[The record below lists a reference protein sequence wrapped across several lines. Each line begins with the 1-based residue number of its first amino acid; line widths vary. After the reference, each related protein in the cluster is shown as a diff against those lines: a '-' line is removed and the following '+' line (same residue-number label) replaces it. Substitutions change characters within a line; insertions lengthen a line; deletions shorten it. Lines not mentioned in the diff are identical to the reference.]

1 MSITTETA
9 EPPLRR
15 ALTPAARALLNQR
28 LRGVQAAGQV
38 APEIPRLAP
47 GATAVP
53 LSSAQQRLN
62 FLDQLQPGSTEY
74 LMPAVWRLSGELD
87 RSALELALGD
97 LVQRHPQLRT
107 RFPSRGGVAFQEE
120 LPAGGFTPEWVDLS
134 GVAPEAR
141 ERAATAATGAA
152 ANRPFD
158 LAAEAPFRAT
168 LVRIGA
174 VDHVLV
180 LAMHHIVS
188 DAWSLGIICR
198 DLEAL
203 YGARTGG
210 RPAALPELPI
220 TYRDYAAWESAAGG
234 RARAERHLDYWRT
247 RLAGLAPLELPTDRP
262 RPVERSHE
270 GAVFKLTLPS
280 RLRQSLRQLNE
291 RSSSTMFMT
300 LLAAYQIALGFHTGQ
315 EDIAVGTIV
324 ANRDRPQTESL
335 VGFFVNTLV
344 MRGDLSGNPTLADYL
359 GRVRD
364 AALGAMDHQDVPFER
379 LVEVLGPDRDLGR
392 NPLFQVLFAYE
403 YADGGGFTLGGARGE
418 SVSVGA
424 DIAKFDLS
432 LHATEQ
438 PDGLTLSFVY
448 RRDLFDPGT
457 VATLADHVHRV
468 LDAIVTR
475 PATAIADLEPL
486 AEEER
491 AALLARAGNPDP
503 VTPPTV
509 PLLLDAFHHQVR
521 HRPDQVAVVCADRHL
536 TYAQLD
542 DRAER
547 LARVLRRRGVRPE
560 SRVGVCAGR
569 NEWLAVAV
577 LGIWK
582 AGGAYLPMDGSHPGE
597 RLRFMVDDAGA
608 TLLLTDS
615 ATRDK
620 VAGLGAE
627 VLVLDAPGALD
638 GAASPDR
645 DTTPGTAL
653 RPGNA
658 AYIIYTSGSTGRPK
672 GVVVTHHN
680 AARLFAACEAS
691 FDFGPDDVWSLLHS
705 FAFDFSVWELWG
717 ALAKGGRVVIASKDV
732 VRDPEAVFDLLATER
747 VTVLSQTPAAFQG
760 LRAQAAQSGRSFAE
774 LALRTVVFGGDALS
788 ARDFGDWFADPSPH
802 RPQLVN
808 MYGITET
815 TVHVTHRVL
824 TREDAEGDTLSPIGV
839 PLTDLRGY
847 VLDQHQRLVPIGVP
861 GELYVAG
868 AGLARGYLGR
878 PSLTAERFVP
888 DPYGPPGGRLYRTG
902 DRVRRLPDGQL
913 EFLGRVDAQVKIRGF
928 RIELGE
934 IEAALRG
941 FPGVVDAALVV
952 REEPG
957 GVRRLVGHIATG
969 AATPVDSRP
978 VGGSPVDTREL
989 RAHLARSL
997 PDYMV
1002 PALITEHRTLP
1013 LTVNGKVDRKA
1024 LALLQA
1030 READLSAQYTAPR
1043 TPTEELLTGIWGKVL
1058 GLDRVGA
1065 DDNFFRL
1072 GGDSILA
1079 LRVIGLAREAGLALS
1094 IPDIFR
1100 AQVLADLAEVADHS
1114 TASVEAAPVAPLSMI
1129 DSAEA
1134 ASLPPDVE
1142 DAYPLTMLQAGM
1154 LHELMSDPE
1163 RGAYHNVTSFKLR
1176 DSAGF
1181 DLAAFQEAVDV
1192 LVERHDILRT
1202 SFDLLRDTEP
1212 LQLVHRRAAL
1222 PVGFADLRGLSAA
1235 EQREAAAAHVRE
1247 QAALPFDL
1255 SAAPLVRLFVHR
1267 LDEEQFRLTITDCHV
1282 VLDGWSLTSFIA
1294 DLMELHHR
1302 RAAGPEPT
1310 VAAGPAVRFADYVAL
1325 EREALASTA
1334 SRDFWHEALV
1344 GLEPVHFAP
1353 APGPAP
1359 VGDRPPHEAERS
1371 YRELA
1376 EPLAE
1381 VAALAGVPVRTV
1393 FLAAFHRL
1401 MGLFAGD
1408 DPYSIGMV
1416 TNGRPEHADADLM
1429 RGLFLNT
1436 VPIGFHSTAR
1446 SWVEYLRETF
1456 AAERA
1461 LMPHRRFPLAEMQR
1475 SLGGVAVEAVFNFV
1489 NFHRLEK
1496 DVWED
1501 TLEVARTNFPL
1512 SLNANPGGMTLD
1524 ADPRYLDAT
1533 ACEQLADT
1541 YRSLL
1546 RAMAAEPHGPVTR
1559 PALTGAARDLV
1570 LHRWNAA
1577 TTQDRQQ
1584 DPYQEEDD
1592 RRLFHELVQQHAEQH
1607 PQAPAL
1613 VHGRDVTGYGELDR
1627 AGDRIARRLRAL
1639 GVDTETVVGI
1649 CLERGPDLARA
1660 VLGVLKSG
1668 AAYLCLDPEY
1678 PGERLAFMVGDSAMT
1693 VLLTQPELAH
1703 AAPPVRHTLMIGAL
1717 TADPD
1722 PESEHL
1728 PAGCPKSG
1736 VGPDSTAYVIYTSGS
1751 TGTPKG
1757 VAVTHRGML
1766 NLVRAQQDVLA
1777 PSPDDRVLQFASSSF
1792 DASVFEMTWALA
1804 NGAQLCTA
1812 ARQDLA
1818 PGADL
1823 TRTLRTQRITAAVL
1837 PPTALS
1843 VMDPQGLPDLRT
1855 LMVAGEACPAEIVD
1869 AWAPG
1874 RRFLNGYGLTETS
1887 VWVTAARCLP
1897 GGGRPSIGTPIRNTE
1912 AYVLNEDLE
1921 PVPVGAPGE
1930 LCIGGLS
1937 LARGYLGRPGITAQR
1952 FVPDP
1957 FSGRSGAR
1965 LFRTG
1970 DIVRHSAD
1978 GSLDYVGRQDS
1989 QVKLRGFRIEL
2000 GEVEDALLTHPGVRS
2015 AVAMVRADGGGDP
2028 RLVAYVVPQEA
2039 GSAPQAEELR
2049 QALRRRLPAHMVPT
2063 AYVVIDAVPLTANR
2077 KVNRR
2082 ALPPVQSVRTG
2093 SAADYVA
2100 PRTPAEQALAQ
2111 VWAEVLGVERVGI
2124 QDDFFALGGSSL
2136 STVRVVA
2143 KARAQGLALTVRD
2156 LVESPTIAGIGGR
2169 RPAADPVAGPRSRV
2183 VLRPGAGQPLNCVH
2197 PTGGSVTWYLPL
2209 ARALGGAR
2217 PVHGYQALGLAGGT
2231 DPLTIREIAGN
2242 YVRELTA
2249 DRDSGPHAILG
2260 WSMGAN
2266 IALEMA
2272 TQLLD
2277 AGAEVAPLV
2286 LVEPYLPT
2294 PDTHRRLVGFAEQ
2307 QRHALVLRDELRAA
2321 PAGSEARTAA
2331 DARLRTV
2338 LRDAGMVDE
2347 EVDLAQDAP
2356 IEVWHSLLQ
2365 ALAGYRARPYPGQIH
2380 LVIGQDTADRP
2391 QDTSMPDIGVPYRDY
2406 LSAWQGLAVGG
2417 LQVHHLPGGHRTMLT
2432 DPGVGNIAALLDTL
2446 TSGGRPC

>member
-1 MSITTETA
+1 MSSIKEA
-9 EPPLRR
+9 AKPRAR
-15 ALTPAARALLNQR
+15 QALTPAARALLNQR
-28 LRGVQAAGQV
+28 LRGLRPTGQA

-47 GATAVP
+47 GETAAP
-53 LSSAQQRLN
+53 LSSAQRRLN
-62 FLDQLQPGSTEY
+62 FLDQLRPGGTEY

-87 RSALELALGD
+87 RAALELALGD

-120 LPAGGFTPEWVDLS
+120 LPVGGFQLEWVELS
-134 GVAPEAR
+134 GVAPAAR
-141 ERAATAATGAA
+141 ERAATAATEAA

-168 LVRIGA
+168 LVHLGA
-174 VDHVLV
+174 ADHILV

-198 DLEAL
+198 DLAAL
-203 YGARTGG
+203 YGARAEG
-210 RPAALPELPI
+210 RTAALPELPI

-234 RARAERHLDYWRT
+234 RARAEAHLDYWRT

-262 RPVERSHE
+262 RPAERSHE
-270 GAVFKLTLPS
+270 GAVFKLALPA

-291 RSSSTMFMT
+291 RGSSTMFMT

-359 GRVRD
+359 DRVRES
-364 AALGAMDHQDVPFER
+364 ALGAMDHQDVPFER
-379 LVEVLGPDRDLGR
+379 LVEVLSPDRDLSR

-403 YADGGGFTLGGARGE
+403 YADGGSFTLGGARGE
-418 SVSVGA
+418 TVSVGA

-448 RRDLFDPGT
+448 RRDLFDPET

-468 LDAIVTR
+468 LDAITTR
-475 PATAIADLEPL
+475 PATAIAALEPL
-486 AEEER
+486 AEQER
-491 AALLARAGNPDP
+491 ASLLARAGNPDP
-503 VTPPTV
+503 AVTPTV
-509 PLLLDAFHHQVR
+509 PLLLDAFEQQVR
-521 HRPDQVAVVCADRHL
+521 LRPDQVALVCPGERL
-536 TYAQLD
+536 SYAQLD
-542 DRAER
+542 ERAER
-547 LARVLRRRGVRPE
+547 VARALRLRGVGPE
-560 SRVGVCAGR
+560 SRVGVCVGR
-569 NEWLAVAV
+569 DAWLAVAV

-582 AGGAYLPMDGSHPGE
+582 AGGAYLPMDGSHPAE
-597 RLRFMVDDAGA
+597 RLGFMVDDAGA
-608 TLLLTDS
+608 ALLLTDS
-615 ATRDK
+615 ATRDQ
-620 VAGLGAE
+620 VAELGAE

-638 GAASPDR
+638 GSGCPYLDGVQ
-645 DTTPGTAL
+645 GTAL

-680 AARLFAACEAS
+680 AARLFASCEAW

-717 ALAKGGRVVIASKDV
+717 ALARGGRVVIASKDV

-788 ARDFGDWFADPSPH
+788 ARDFRDWFADPSAH
-802 RPQLVN
+802 RPRLVN

-824 TREDAEGDTLSPIGV
+824 TRADAEGDTLSPIGV
-839 PLTDLRGY
+839 PLADLRGY
-847 VLDQHQRLVPIGVP
+847 VLDQHQRLVPVGVP

-878 PSLTAERFVP
+878 PALTAERFVP
-888 DPYGPPGGRLYRTG
+888 DPYGPAGGRLYRTG

-941 FPGVVDAALVV
+941 FPGVVDAAVVV

-969 AATPVDSRP
+969 ADASIA
-978 VGGSPVDTREL
+978 GSPVDTREL
-989 RAHLARSL
+989 RAHLGRSL

-1002 PALITEHRTLP
+1002 PALITEHPALP

-1030 READLSAQYTAPR
+1030 READLSARYTAPR
-1043 TPTEELLTGIWGKVL
+1043 TPTEESLTRIWGTVL
-1058 GLDRVGA
+1058 GLDRVGV

-1100 AQVLADLAEVADHS
+1100 AQVLAELADLADHA
-1114 TASVEAAPVAPLSMI
+1114 TAPVETAPVAALSMI
-1129 DSAEA
+1129 GGAEA
-1134 ASLPPDVE
+1134 ASLPPGVE

-1181 DLAAFQEAVDV
+1181 DLGAFQESVDA

-1212 LQLVHRRAAL
+1212 LQLVHRRASL
-1222 PVGFADLRGLSAA
+1222 PVGFADLRGLSPA
-1235 EQREAAAAHVRE
+1235 ERREAAAAHVRE

-1267 LDEEQFRLTITDCHV
+1267 LGEGEFRLTITDCHV

-1294 DLMELHHR
+1294 DLMEEHHR
-1302 RAAGPEPT
+1302 RAAGLEP
-1310 VAAGPAVRFADYVAL
+1310 AATARPAVRFADYVAL

-1334 SRDFWHEALV
+1334 SRAFWHEALV

-1353 APGPAP
+1353 APGPAL
-1359 VGDRPPHEAERS
+1359 VGDQPPHEAERS

-1376 EPLAE
+1376 EPLARI
-1381 VAALAGVPVRTV
+1381 AAEAGVPVRTV
-1393 FLAAFHRL
+1393 FLAAFYRL
-1401 MGLFAGD
+1401 MDLFAGD
-1408 DPYSIGMV
+1408 DPYSVGMV
-1416 TNGRPEHADADLM
+1416 TNGRPEHANADLL

-1461 LMPHRRFPLAEMQR
+1461 LLPHRRFPLAEMQR

-1533 ACEQLADT
+1533 ACEQLADS
-1541 YRSLL
+1541 YRGLL
-1546 RAMAAEPHGPVTR
+1546 RAMATAPHGPVTR

-1570 LHRWNAA
+1570 LRRWNAA
-1577 TTQDRQQ
+1577 TTQGAAATRDQ
-1584 DPYQEEDD
+1584 DPYQGDDD
-1592 RRLFHELVQQHAEQH
+1592 RRLFHELVQRHAELR

-1613 VHGRDVTGYGELDR
+1613 LHGQDVTGYGELDR

-1678 PGERLAFMVGDSAMT
+1678 PGERLAFMAGDSAMT

-1703 AAPPVRHTLMIGAL
+1703 AAPPVQHTLMIGAL
-1717 TADPD
+1717 TAEPD
-1722 PESEHL
+1722 PESDPL
-1728 PAGCPKSG
+1728 PDGCPKSG
-1736 VGPDSTAYVIYTSGS
+1736 VGPGSTAYVIYTSGS

-1766 NLVRAQQDVLA
+1766 NLVRAQQDVLT

-1804 NGAQLCTA
+1804 NGAGLCTA

-1843 VMDPQGLPDLRT
+1843 VMDPRGLPDLRT
-1855 LMVAGEACPAEIVD
+1855 LMVAGEACPAETVD

-1887 VWVTAARCLP
+1887 VWVTAAQCLP

-1930 LCIGGLS
+1930 LCVGGLS
-1937 LARGYLGRPGITAQR
+1937 LARGYLNRPGVTARR

-1957 FSGRSGAR
+1957 FSGRAGAR

-1970 DIVRHSAD
+1970 DIVRYCAD

-1989 QVKLRGFRIEL
+1989 MVKLRGFRIEL
-2000 GEVEDALLTHPGVRS
+2000 GEVEDALLAHPGVQS
-2015 AVAMVRADGGGDP
+2015 AVAMVRADGSGDP
-2028 RLVAYVVPQEA
+2028 RLVGYVVPQDPD
-2039 GSAPQAEELR
+2039 GAPQAEELR
-2049 QALRRRLPAHMVPT
+2049 QSLRRRLPAHMVPT
-2063 AYVVIDAVPLTANR
+2063 AYVVIDAIPLTANR

-2082 ALPPVQSVRTG
+2082 ALPPVPSVR
-2093 SAADYVA
+2093 AEPADSYVA
-2100 PRTPAEQALAQ
+2100 PRTPVEQALAQ
-2111 VWAEVLGVERVGI
+2111 VWAEVLGVDRVGI
-2124 QDDFFALGGSSL
+2124 HDDFFALGGSSL

-2143 KARAQGLALTVRD
+2143 RARAQGLALTVRD
-2156 LVESPTIAGIGGR
+2156 LVETPTIAGLR
-2169 RPAADPVAGPRSRV
+2169 TASDPVPGPRSRV
-2183 VLRPGAGQPLNCVH
+2183 LLRPGTGRPLNCVH

-2231 DPLTIREIAGN
+2231 DPLTIGEIAAT
-2242 YVRELTA
+2242 YVSELTA
-2249 DRDSGPHAILG
+2249 DQDGGPHAILG

-2277 AGAEVAPLV
+2277 AGAAVAPLV

-2294 PDTHRRLVGFAEQ
+2294 PDTHRRLAGFAEQ
-2307 QRHALVLRDELRAA
+2307 QRHALVLRDELRAT
-2321 PAGSEARTAA
+2321 PAGSEARAAA

-2338 LRDAGMVDE
+2338 LRAAGMVDQ

-2380 LVIGQDTADRP
+2380 LVIGQDTADQP
-2391 QDTSMPDIGVPYRDY
+2391 QDTTMPDIGVPYREY
-2406 LSAWQGLAVGG
+2406 LAAWQGLALGG
-2417 LQVHHLPGGHRTMLT
+2417 IQVHHLPGGHRTMLT
-2432 DPGVGNIAALLDTL
+2432 DPGVGTIAALLDTL
-2446 TSGGRPC
+2446 TSGGLPC